1 MCELTLRFGGAFA
14 VDDVVAVIVE
24 GLTTAGGL
32 FVMDMASGR
41 LLAGCCCDGLAD
53 ESFFLTMV
61 GESSNGLLL
70 LLPVFSVTAADLA
83 TLAVG
88 CC

>member
-14 VDDVVAVIVE
+14 VDDVVVVIAE
-24 GLTTAGGL
+24 GLNTAGGL

-41 LLAGCCCDGLAD
+41 LLGGCCCDGLAD

-61 GESSNGLLL
+61 GESSN
-70 LLPVFSVTAADLA
+70 
-83 TLAVG
+83 
-88 CC
+88 